1 MVGVPGRQ
9 HGRSRQ
15 IAPLIIELFATAK
28 NDFVDFP
35 LNAGVSLTEFSE
47 ERCHQGHRRQN
58 M

>member
-1 MVGVPGRQ
+1 MMGITGRK

-15 IAPLIIELFATAK
+15 IAPLVIELLTTAK

-35 LNAGVSLTEFSE
+35 LNAGISLTEFSE
-47 ERCHQGHRRQN
+47 ERGHQGYRRQN